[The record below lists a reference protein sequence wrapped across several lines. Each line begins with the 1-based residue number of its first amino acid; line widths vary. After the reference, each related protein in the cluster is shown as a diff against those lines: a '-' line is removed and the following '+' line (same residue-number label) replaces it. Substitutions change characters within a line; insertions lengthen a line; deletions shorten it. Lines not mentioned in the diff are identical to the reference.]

1 MPTIVCPTCA
11 TKLEI
16 DDDMVGEDVQCGS
29 CQQVFKAETEKKRP
43 SRRGEVEDADE
54 KPRKSKYRQDV
65 DEVEEERPSRRKRM
79 SSEDDDDDD
88 EDYTD
93 RRSRRKSQQGG
104 GQGMGIASLVLGI
117 VGILG
122 AFIACFCCPLID
134 LPLPI
139 LALVLGFLSLKTSGR
154 GMGIGGMVTG
164 GVGLLIILVF
174 TVLYFIGM
182 AANGANGAGG
192 GGGFNNN
199 QGRFK

>member
-104 GQGMGIASLVLGI
+104 GQGLGIASMILGI
-117 VGILG
+117 IGLLG
-122 AFIACFCCPLID
+122 VIATCWCCPLFD
-134 LPLPI
+134 LPFPI
-139 LALVLGFLSLKTSGR
+139 LALVFGFLSLKTPGK
-154 GMGIGGMVTG
+154 GMGIAGMATG
-164 GVGLLIILVF
+164 GIALVLILLFTALHFAGAGLN
-174 TVLYFIGM
+174 
-182 AANGANGAGG
+182 AAGG
-192 GGGFNNN
+192 GGGGGGLNN